1 VRELGAAL
9 FGKHVNLAYSS
20 DDEIRGLLTEFSQRA
35 VAAGHRLVIF
45 LDTGSVDLARTLSV
59 AAGDGK
65 PGQVSVV
72 RYGTGQSYGTGRS
85 SGTGQTGSGL
95 DAFRGPL
102 FGVAEMI
109 NLLGRLAE
117 DTLTAGY
124 PAISVAGEMIWTD
137 RPAWTPADLM
147 AYETQVNQFFGD
159 PRVTGLCLYDRRRFG
174 KELLARVGAVHPGP
188 LLGFTLGGWGA
199 HLRLTGELDASNTGS
214 LPSILELVAGADT
227 VVMLDASDLSFV
239 DAAGAGHIV
248 RFAASRPDRHT
259 VVRCSRGVRQALQ
272 LVGAESVPSLVLRDR
287 VGGV

>member
-1 VRELGAAL
+1 
-9 FGKHVNLAYSS
+9 VNLAYSS

-45 LDTGSVDLARTLSV
+45 LDTGSVELARALSM
-59 AAGDGK
+59 AAGEGK

-72 RYGTGQSYGTGRS
+72 RYGTGQ
-85 SGTGQTGSGL
+85 TGSGL
-95 DAFRGPL
+95 DAFTGPL
-102 FGVAEMI
+102 FGVADMI
-109 NLLGRLAE
+109 NLLARLAE
-117 DTLTAGY
+117 DTLTGGY
-124 PAISVAGEMIWTD
+124 PAISVAGEMVWTD

-199 HLRLTGELDASNTGS
+199 HLRLTGELDASNTES
-214 LPSILELVAGADT
+214 LPSILGLVADADT

-287 VGGV
+287 VSGV

>member
-9 FGKHVNLAYSS
+9 FGRHVNRAYSS

-45 LDTGSVDLARTLSV
+45 LDTGSVELARLLAA

-65 PGQVSVV
+65 PGQVSFV
-72 RYGTGQSYGTGRS
+72 RY
-85 SGTGQTGSGL
+85 GTGQTGSGL
-95 DAFRGPL
+95 DAFTGPL
-102 FGVAEMI
+102 FGVADMI

-124 PAISVAGEMIWTD
+124 PAISVAGEMVWTD
-137 RPAWTPADLM
+137 RPAWTPADLL

-174 KELLARVGAVHPGP
+174 KELLGRVGAVHPGP

-199 HLRLTGELDASNTGS
+199 HLRLTGELDASNTES

-259 VVRCSRGVRQALQ
+259 VVRCSRGVRQTLQ

-287 VGGV
+287 VSGV